1 MEKLIMMSIKSQAL
15 EVNLASYHVDVSI
28 DERYLVLR
36 EIMHK
41 YHGLMERFDTFL
53 KELSH
58 PYKNWRFIVKEART
72 FSLDYFRQLQNH
84 EKGPDAAELY
94 AHIFSSAVKA
104 SSSRE
109 VKTDAADNL
118 LLFLSKIARESDLS
132 LFSRVIN
139 NACDDIRRL
148 QDDNFFVFVNS
159 YYPLENVAAG
169 ILKREHPPEES
180 FSAINRLLVK
190 YLETV
195 YQYWQGE
202 TDCLAWFRKEITDI
216 GEADPSLLKPVRDIL
231 DGMSHKTIGLLLS
244 KIKQITGRDNLDTE
258 ETCRRLIDMPGFGFF
273 VSSYRKLPEMLYRV
287 GGSENKAYRWKLLS
301 LFLILS
307 TPGLAL
313 LHEESLREINSTLG
327 FLISNKDLKKSRELI
342 KRTFLILKKQIN
354 RFPITALNCVLNIGK
369 SVYRTDDTDLINYFI
384 SSVIE
389 LGFHPPMVQGVDSDW
404 KIKVNKA
411 HLHNIRTWLALVRLN
426 PQKSSRLLSA
436 LIVHLSI
443 SGVFVRD
450 IDLFPR
456 DITELLNSDT
466 GPVYNLIKQLT
477 RLTPVFFNDIGA
489 EGALRDISTEIDE
502 LSHRKDVL
510 VHFLRKQGH
519 VEGSNRLI
527 DFMETAIAFWM
538 TKDKS
543 ILQPYL
549 PPEMFSQVAPAG
561 DYVDGMHELFRQF
574 ESSGIVIP
582 KGLLEVDSREI
593 DSLCRQVPDVSER
606 DRKRAALAVAFYKLL
621 DQKYNIGFTEIDR
634 YIDQLDTGSFPDL
647 EKIKQAL
654 AETSTKKKISGLINY
669 LNQLKKLIL
678 SDKTFEIQQNIYE
691 KRHITVDIP
700 SMYGSYRETKFDALG
715 LTFRLEALVN
725 VLFEEIIDNINL
737 NLITKTTFFEIYNC
751 LKLLVSALSLDGCS
765 TKEID
770 LQLELLSQALK
781 SRGFSFSQFLDIFK
795 RLAKAVQNIIN
806 DHFHNIY
813 SQNLARII
821 PQLPTEVILDKYLPE
836 SGGDGQIDRSKL
848 VYRISEIF
856 YREKIA
862 LSFGMAQ
869 LDLFL
874 TRILQ
879 VLFHQQNELPP
890 ERLARLLNYDP
901 ARIIARIDEKEI
913 KKYGIIHLGN
923 KGFNLISL
931 KSYGCPVPP
940 GFIITTE
947 VFKCREII
955 DSYKPAEDI
964 FKQALLRHLHSLE
977 KETGKIFG
985 NPKNPLLLSV
995 RSGASISQPGMMDT
1009 SLNVGINEAIA
1020 GGLAEKTGNTWF
1032 AWDNYRRFIQCYG
1045 MAFGLSRDTFSTIM
1059 TRHKKKWNV
1068 QLKRQF
1074 SGEQMKA
1081 LAKDYRAAVEA
1092 SGIKIVDD
1100 PFEQLYAT
1108 IKTVFDSWYSKKA
1121 QTYRKIV
1128 GISDDW
1134 GTAVTVQAMIYGNL
1148 TSQQSGSG
1156 VIFTHSPKLS
1166 GDNLM
1171 LWGDF
1176 TIGNQGED
1184 VVAGL
1189 VTTLPISVR
1198 QKNMEQRKTDITL
1211 ETQFPEIYKALTRL
1225 VSQLIYDHGWNPQ
1238 EIEFT
1243 FEGPEDNSL
1252 YLLQTRNMTIREQ
1265 KSILIFDP
1273 EDVLESE
1280 RFLGH
1285 GIGVSGGAM
1294 SGRIVFTLEEIQQ
1307 WSRVEP
1313 DTNLILVRRDT
1324 VPDDILEL
1332 SAADGLLTARG
1343 GLSSHAAVLAHSLGK
1358 TCVVGCGS
1366 LICNETEKT
1375 CLFNNVLLSSGDYIS
1390 IDGSEGAVY
1399 QGLLKTRQVETP
1411 A

>member
-1 MEKLIMMSIKSQAL
+1 MTIKSQAL

-36 EIMHK
+36 EIMSK
-41 YHGLMERFDTFL
+41 YHGLMDRLDTFL

-58 PYKNWRFIVKEART
+58 PYKNWQFIVKEART

-84 EKGPDAAELY
+84 ENGPAAADLY
-94 AHIFSSAVKA
+94 ARIFSSAIKA
-104 SSSRE
+104 ANNLE
-109 VKTDAADNL
+109 VKIDAADNL
-118 LLFLSKIARESDLS
+118 LLFLSKLARESDLS
-132 LFSRVIN
+132 LFANVIN
-139 NACDDIRRL
+139 NACQDIHRL
-148 QDDNFFVFVNS
+148 QGADFFPFVNS
-159 YYPLENVAAG
+159 YYPLESIAG
-169 ILKREHPPEES
+169 EIIKRDHQPET
-180 FSAINRLLVK
+180 FIHINCLFLK
-190 YLETV
+190 YLEHV
-195 YQYWQGE
+195 YQYWRGE
-202 TDCLAWFRKEITDI
+202 TDCRTWFRKEITDI
-216 GEADPSLLKPVRDIL
+216 GDADPSLLKPVRDML
-231 DGMSHKTIGLLLS
+231 DKMSHKAIDLLS
-244 KIKQITGRDNLDTE
+244 ARLRQISGREPLDTA
-258 ETCRRLIDMPGFGFF
+258 ETCLNLMNMPGFGFF
-273 VSSYRKLPEMLYRV
+273 VTGYRKLPEMLFRV
-287 GGSENKAYRWKLLS
+287 GGADNKAYRWKLLS

-327 FLISNKDLKKSRELI
+327 NLISNKDLKKSRELI

-354 RFPITALNCVLNIGK
+354 RFPVTALNCVLNIGK
-369 SVYRTDDTDLINYFI
+369 SVYQTDDTDLINYFI

-389 LGFHPPMVQGVDSDW
+389 LGFHPPMIQGVDNDW

-411 HLHNIRTWLALVRLN
+411 HLHNIRIWLALVRLN

-436 LIVHLSI
+436 LIVHLSV

-456 DITELLNSDT
+456 DITELLNSDI
-466 GPVYNLIKQLT
+466 GPVYNLVKQLT

-527 DFMETAIAFWM
+527 AFMETAIDFWM
-538 TKDKS
+538 TRDKS
-543 ILQPYL
+543 ILKPYL
-549 PPEMFSQVAPAG
+549 PPEMYHQVASQG
-561 DYVDGMHELFRQF
+561 DYVDDMHALFTHF
-574 ESSGIVIP
+574 ESTGIAMP
-582 KGLLEVDSREI
+582 KGLLEI
-593 DSLCRQVPDVSER
+593 DNRKIEALCNQVPDVSDR
-606 DRKRAALAVAFYKLL
+606 DRKRASLAVAFYKLL
-621 DQKYNIGFTEIDR
+621 DQKYNIGFTEIEN

-654 AETSTKKKISGLINY
+654 AETGTNKKINGLINY
-669 LNQLKKLIL
+669 LQQLKELIL
-678 SDKTFEIQQNIYE
+678 SHKKFDVQQNIYE

-725 VLFEEIIDNINL
+725 VLFESAINHINL

-751 LKLLVSALSLDGCS
+751 LKLLVKALSLDGCS

-770 LQLELLSQALK
+770 LQLGLLSQALR
-781 SRGFSFSQFLDIFK
+781 SQDFSFSQYLDVFK

-806 DHFHNIY
+806 DQFHNIY
-813 SQNLARII
+813 NQNISRII
-821 PQLPTEVILDKYLPE
+821 PQLSKNVILEKYLPDTAE
-836 SGGDGQIDRSKL
+836 NGQIDQSKL

-879 VLFHQQNELPP
+879 VLFHQQNELPK

-931 KSYGCPVPP
+931 KSNSCPIPP

-955 DSYKPAEDI
+955 DAYKPAEEI
-964 FKQALLRHLHSLE
+964 FKQALLKYIHRLE
-977 KETGKIFG
+977 KEAGKTFG
-985 NPKNPLLLSV
+985 DPQNPLLLSV

-1009 SLNVGINEAIA
+1009 SLNVGINETIA
-1020 GGLAEKTGNTWF
+1020 RGLAEKTGNTWF

-1045 MAFGLSRDTFSTIM
+1045 MAFGLSRDIFSAIM
-1059 TRHKKKWNV
+1059 TRHKKKRNV

-1074 SGEQMKA
+1074 SGDQMRQ
-1081 LAKDYRAAVEA
+1081 LAQDYRATVEEA
-1092 SGIKIVDD
+1092 GIKIVDD
-1100 PFEQLYAT
+1100 PFEQIYAT
-1108 IKTVFDSWYSKKA
+1108 IKTVFNSWFSKKA
-1121 QTYRKIV
+1121 NTYRKIV

-1134 GTAVTVQAMIYGNL
+1134 GTAVTVQAMVYGNL
-1148 TSQQSGSG
+1148 TSKQSGSG

-1198 QKNMEQRKTDITL
+1198 QKKMEQRKTDITL

-1225 VSQLIYDHGWNPQ
+1225 VTQLIYDHGWNPQ

-1243 FEGPEDNSL
+1243 FEGPEEKNL
-1252 YLLQTRNMTIREQ
+1252 YLLQTRNMSIREQ

-1294 SGRIVFTLEEIQQ
+1294 SGRIVFTLEELDQ

-1358 TCVVGCGS
+1358 TCVVGCSS
-1366 LICNETEKT
+1366 LICNEAEKT
-1375 CLFNNVLLSSGDYIS
+1375 CLFNNVRLSSGDYIS
-1390 IDGSEGAVY
+1390 IDGSEGSVY
-1399 QGLLKTRQVETP
+1399 QGLLKTRQIETTS
-1411 A
+1411 

>member
-1 MEKLIMMSIKSQAL
+1 MMTIKSQAL

-36 EIMHK
+36 EIMGK
-41 YHGLMERFDTFL
+41 YHGLMDRLDTFL

-58 PYKNWRFIVKEART
+58 PYKNWQFIVKEART
-72 FSLDYFRQLQNH
+72 FSLDYFRQIQSH
-84 EKGPDAAELY
+84 EKGPAAADLY

-104 SSSRE
+104 SSNQE

-118 LLFLSKIARESDLS
+118 LLFLSKLAKESELS
-132 LFSRVIN
+132 LFLPVLN
-139 NACDDIRRL
+139 NACDDIWRL
-148 QDDNFFVFVNS
+148 EGDNFFVFVNS
-159 YYPLENVAAG
+159 YYPIKSIAAG
-169 ILKREHPPEES
+169 ILNNNPSGS
-180 FSAINRLLVK
+180 FIHINRLLMK
-190 YLETV
+190 YLEHV
-195 YQYWQGE
+195 YQHWHGE
-202 TDCLAWFRKEITDI
+202 TDCLAWFDKEITDI
-216 GEADPSLLKPVRDIL
+216 GEADPSLLKPVKDL
-231 DGMSHKTIGLLLS
+231 LNQMSHKNIGLISSRLRQFS
-244 KIKQITGRDNLDTE
+244 KREDMDAG
-258 ETCRRLIDMPGFGFF
+258 ETCRQLIDMPDFAFF
-273 VSSYRKLPEMLYRV
+273 VSSYRKLPEMLYRI
-287 GGSENKAYRWKLLS
+287 GGSQNKAHRWKLLS

-307 TPGLAL
+307 TSGLAL
-313 LHEESLREINSTLG
+313 LHEESLREINTTLG
-327 FLISNKDLKKSRELI
+327 NLISNKELKKSRELI
-342 KRTFLILKKQIN
+342 KRTFLILKKQIT

-369 SVYRTDDTDLINYFI
+369 SVYYTDDTDLINYFI

-389 LGFHPPMVQGVDSDW
+389 LGFHPPTIQGVDSDW
-404 KIKVNKA
+404 KIKVNRA

-436 LIVHLSI
+436 LIVHLSV

-456 DITELLNSDT
+456 DITTLLNSDI
-466 GPVYNLIKQLT
+466 GPVYNLVKQLT

-502 LSHRKDVL
+502 LCHRKDVL

-527 DFMETAIAFWM
+527 AFMETAIAFWM
-538 TKDKS
+538 TREKAG
-543 ILQPYL
+543 LQPYL
-549 PPEMFSQVAPAG
+549 PPEMYAQVSSEG
-561 DYVDGMHELFRQF
+561 DFVDGMHALFKHF
-574 ESSGIVIP
+574 EENGIAIP
-582 KGLLEVDSREI
+582 KGLLEIDNRELEA
-593 DSLCRQVPDVSER
+593 LCEQVPDVSPR
-606 DRKRAALAVAFYKLL
+606 DRKRAALAVAFYKML
-621 DQKYNIGFTEIDR
+621 DQKYNIGFTEIEH
-634 YIDQLDTGSFPDL
+634 YLDQLDTGSFPDL

-654 AETSTKKKISGLINY
+654 AETSTKKKISGLIKY
-669 LNQLKKLIL
+669 LYQLKALIL
-678 SDKTFEIQQNIYE
+678 SDKEFEIQQNIYE

-725 VLFEEIIDNINL
+725 VLFEEIINSINL

-751 LKLLVSALSLDGCS
+751 LKLLVSALSLDGCP

-806 DHFHNIY
+806 DHYRNIY
-813 SQNLARII
+813 DQNLSRII
-821 PQLPTEVILDKYLPE
+821 PKLPTSVILDKYLPDNK
-836 SGGDGQIDRSKL
+836 GNGQIERGKL

-879 VLFHQQNELPP
+879 VLFLQQNELPP

-913 KKYGIIHLGN
+913 QKYGIIHLGN

-931 KSYGCPVPP
+931 KSNGCPVPP

-955 DSYKPAEDI
+955 DSYKPAENI
-964 FKQALLRHLHSLE
+964 FKQALLRHLHRLE
-977 KETGKIFG
+977 KETGKTFG
-985 NPKNPLLLSV
+985 DPKNPLLLSV

-1009 SLNVGINEAIA
+1009 SLNVGINEDIA
-1020 GGLAEKTGNTWF
+1020 FGLAEKTGNTWF

-1045 MAFGLSRDTFSTIM
+1045 MAFGLNRDTFSAIM
-1059 TRHKKKWNV
+1059 TRHKKKWGV

-1074 SGEQMKA
+1074 TGEQMKQ
-1081 LAKDYRAAVEA
+1081 LARDYRAAVEA
-1092 SGIKIVDD
+1092 AGIDIVDD

-1108 IKTVFDSWYSKKA
+1108 IKTVFDSWYSQKA
-1121 QTYRKIV
+1121 KTYRHIV

-1134 GTAVTVQAMIYGNL
+1134 GTAVTVQAMVYGNL
-1148 TSQQSGSG
+1148 TSKSSGSG
-1156 VIFTHSPKLS
+1156 VIFTHSPKIS
-1166 GDNLM
+1166 GDSLM

-1189 VTTLPISVR
+1189 VTTLPISIR
-1198 QKNMEQRKTDITL
+1198 QKNLEQRKTDVTL
-1211 ETQFPEIYKALTRL
+1211 ETQFPSIYKSLTKL
-1225 VSQLIYDHGWNPQ
+1225 VNQLIYDHGWNPQ

-1243 FEGPEDNSL
+1243 FEGPDEKNL
-1252 YLLQTRNMTIREQ
+1252 FLLQTRNMTIREQ

-1294 SGRIVFTLEEIQQ
+1294 GGRIVFTLDEIDQ

-1313 DTNLILVRRDT
+1313 DTSLILVRRDT

-1358 TCVVGCGS
+1358 TCVVGCSS
-1366 LICNETEKT
+1366 LICNEAEKT
-1375 CLFNNVLLSSGDYIS
+1375 CLFNNVRLSSGDYIS

-1399 QGLLKTRQVETP
+1399 LGLLKTRQVETP
-1411 A
+1411 SS